1 MKFFILILIIT
12 NSYVFPGTI
21 QNVST
26 NEFIIENF
34 NRSKEGSFPL
44 EWISRNSLGKDLYIV
59 SKEKDKKYL
68 SITDRGESVQ
78 IGKTISWDI
87 KKFPVLE
94 WRWRVKELPVGASEA
109 NDETNDSAA
118 GLYVVF
124 DKAWFILPRTIK
136 YVWSSSLPEGTVIKK
151 GFTRI
156 VVLRSGKNGTNAWVN
171 ESVNIYND
179 YEKFFEKTPSNP
191 QGIAI
196 LTDANST
203 RSIAVADYAEFKA
216 SDNIPKR
223 VIAGEKN

>member
-1 MKFFILILIIT
+1 MA
-12 NSYVFPGTI
+12 
-21 QNVST
+21 
-26 NEFIIENF
+26 
-34 NRSKEGSFPL
+34 
-44 EWISRNSLGKDLYIV
+44 
-59 SKEKDKKYL
+59 KEKSKIEKNETTEKKENMKCDDKNCHVHGKL
-68 SITDRGESVQ
+68 KTRGR
-78 IGKTISWDI
+78 I
-87 KKFPVLE
+87 F
-94 WRWRVKELPVGASEA
+94 
-109 NDETNDSAA
+109 
-118 GLYVVF
+118 
-124 DKAWFILPRTIK
+124 
-136 YVWSSSLPEGTVIKK
+136 EGTVIKK